1 MMRTQQEL
9 IRTVMTKH
17 EIEIPGLP
25 EGWKAVAY
33 RVPID
38 KIDYVLTDDCEII
51 LANNIRFPCLIVDR
65 IG

>member
-1 MMRTQQEL
+1 MND
-9 IRTVMTKH
+9 KH

-33 RVPID
+33 RVPTD

-65 IG
+65 IE